1 MRRAPCCVVFLGVS
15 LTTGSEH
22 RPDLT
27 EREVQILSAAARGLS
42 VTTTGRELF
51 LSPNTVKTY
60 RRSAFRRLGAR
71 NVTEAVALA
80 QASGLLSGVPSQPR
94 DGVAPAP

>member
-1 MRRAPCCVVFLGVS
+1 MS
-15 LTTGSEH
+15 LTTDSDQ
-22 RPDLT
+22 RPELT

-42 VTTTGRELF
+42 VSTTGRELF

-60 RRSAFRRLGAR
+60 RRTAFRRLGAR

-80 QASGLLSGVPSQPR
+80 QASGLLRQAPPTGRRGVGSAAQPLE
-94 DGVAPAP
+94 GSS